1 MNDDKRNLQGS
12 DRRDIFKRVHK
23 TLSRR
28 FYACDLDFVWA
39 EKSPPG
45 IVAFVDYKHPSD
57 GVTFSEVLVYNTLLK
72 IAPVYIIESPNP
84 ELGPFKVLSYLGG
97 DWRPEP
103 PMVHTELARTC
114 PTWAAL
120 EQFEQEI
127 RDRYRSRKLAA

>member
-1 MNDDKRNLQGS
+1 MNDLKRNLQGS

-57 GVTFSEVLVYNTLLK
+57 GITFSEVLVYNDLLK
-72 IAPVYIIESPNP
+72 IAPVYIVEGSNP
-84 ELGPFKVLSYLGG
+84 ELGPFRVVSYLGG
-97 DWRPEP
+97 DWHPEP
-103 PMVHTELARTC
+103 PKTQTETVC
-114 PTWAAL
+114 VCKTWAEL
-120 EQFEQEI
+120 EAFEGKLRQTY
-127 RDRYRSRKLAA
+127 RDKQT